1 MRPPAGLLGPPN
13 SIRRRLARFF
23 RTVLGPARPTPDD
36 ELPRPSPSIS
46 LSCVLPRTSYH
57 FSTDP
62 PIYTLSRRFH
72 LRYLLVPAL
81 LLWCTAN
88 ILLIRQQYFFPNSPE
103 IADCTSALW
112 NDWPPDTCG
121 VNATACAS
129 ELVSQNVRCLGGC
142 AETTLGNPRWVG
154 DVKVNGVPLLIGGG
168 DESGV
173 YRADSWI
180 CAAAIHSSLISRT
193 LGGCVAVQTL
203 PYPAGS
209 SNFTGSTASGLT
221 SVPFSPGF
229 PGAFTLTRLS
239 TPGCLDLHPIVS
251 AFNALMLF
259 LVTLFLLPSP
269 PVLFSTLLILGY
281 GQIVFFSD
289 PAYAPPDW
297 EWVFSGLLP
306 VLFTGYWAYR
316 VSFKRTIS
324 AFAELPFE
332 LALWQGLGFWIGVEN
347 STIFARLPISRLGYG
362 TLDPGGVIALVVI
375 ICMVVVVVLFQAW
388 DMRKFGLLQYYLV
401 RYLPLVPL
409 LIVLACIPNYTL
421 RIHHYLYALAAI
433 PVLSLPNR
441 VSVFGQAFMLG
452 LFLDGVGRWGW
463 ASIIEQTTSL
473 LGDAAANTPL
483 PTLIPS
489 NTTDILSWT
498 ALNNTLRAENITG
511 ISLLVDDV
519 LRLANTTVGNVS
531 MQALGLDL
539 GLDHFF
545 RIAWSEDGDSLDF
558 TVPLVRWANGS
569 WT

>member
-1 MRPPAGLLGPPN
+1 MD
-13 SIRRRLARFF
+13 RL
-23 RTVLGPARPTPDD
+23 
-36 ELPRPSPSIS
+36 
-46 LSCVLPRTSYH
+46 
-57 FSTDP
+57 
-62 PIYTLSRRFH
+62 
-72 LRYLLVPAL
+72 
-81 LLWCTAN
+81 
-88 ILLIRQQYFFPNSPE
+88 
-103 IADCTSALW
+103 
-112 NDWPPDTCG
+112 
-121 VNATACAS
+121 
-129 ELVSQNVRCLGGC
+129 
-142 AETTLGNPRWVG
+142 
-154 DVKVNGVPLLIGGG
+154 PLTGI
-168 DESGV
+168 
-173 YRADSWI
+173 RADSWI

-209 SNFTGSTASGLT
+209 SNFTGSTSSGLT
-221 SVPFSPGF
+221 SVPFAPGF

-316 VSFKRTIS
+316 VAFKRTIS

-401 RYLPLVPL
+401 RCVQGVPSFSLNPQSPPLSSSLFQPPTVST
-409 LIVLACIPNYTL
+409 TL
-421 RIHHYLYALAAI
+421 FQPPPVHSRITPFLYGSTTRIHIA
-433 PVLSLPNR
+433 PVE
-441 VSVFGQAFMLG
+441 A
-452 LFLDGVGRWGW
+452 
-463 ASIIEQTTSL
+463 
-473 LGDAAANTPL
+473 TP
-483 PTLIPS
+483 
-489 NTTDILSWT
+489 
-498 ALNNTLRAENITG
+498 
-511 ISLLVDDV
+511 
-519 LRLANTTVGNVS
+519 
-531 MQALGLDL
+531 
-539 GLDHFF
+539 
-545 RIAWSEDGDSLDF
+545 
-558 TVPLVRWANGS
+558 
-569 WT
+569 